1 MDGAH
6 GLQEGDE
13 PLLGRR
19 ELSFFRLERM
29 EIEGSNFL
37 TEKLGGVRLES

>member
-6 GLQEGDE
+6 GLEEGDE
-13 PLLGRR
+13 SSRGRR

-29 EIEGSNFL
+29 EVEGLSFL